1 MPMRA
6 SESRSSLYSQFG
18 AYMAFPTARVWQK
31 SLGEN
36 TFTLLEGADSGLPY
50 SFYSATPGIEGNH
63 TLDDLEEVFT
73 VNFDTGAAAV
83 SLHGRSYTND
93 GDQKLFEE
101 LFRFYEYFGLD
112 FSSSNNDFWP
122 DSLQIELE
130 FMHYLT
136 YLESLSEDN
145 NIAILRA
152 QRDFL
157 TRHLRPLIEGM
168 KAPLTKRDTP
178 VYAQLVMLLSEFV
191 EADHAY
197 LSEVIGDTIV
207 VRQVPMNG

>member
-1 MPMRA
+1 MKA
-6 SESRSSLYSQFG
+6 SESRSSLYSRFG
-18 AYMAFPTARVWQK
+18 AYMAFPTAQVWQE
-31 SLGEN
+31 SLHKN
-36 TFTLLEGADSGLPY
+36 TYTLLEGADRGLPY
-50 SFYSATPGIEGNH
+50 AFCLGTSGIKGSY
-63 TLDDLEEVFT
+63 TLDDLEQAFT

-101 LFRFYEYFGLD
+101 LFRFYEHFGLD

-136 YLESLSEDN
+136 YLEGLAGDS
-145 NIAILRA
+145 NIAILKA

-157 TRHLRPLIEGM
+157 TRHLRPLIAGI
-168 KAPLTKRDTP
+168 KASLLEKNTP
-178 VYAQLVMLLSEFV
+178 IYTQLVTLLNEFV
-191 EADHAY
+191 EADHVY
-197 LSEVIGDTIV
+197 LNEVIGDQISV
-207 VRQVPMNG
+207 KQIA

>member
-1 MPMRA
+1 
-6 SESRSSLYSQFG
+6 
-18 AYMAFPTARVWQK
+18 MAFPTAQVWQE
-31 SLGEN
+31 SLCQN
-36 TFTLLEGADSGLPY
+36 TFALLEGVDSGLPRAFSPDTLRNENNY
-50 SFYSATPGIEGNH
+50 TP
-63 TLDDLEEVFT
+63 DDLEVVFT
-73 VNFDTGAAAV
+73 MTFDTGAAAV

-136 YLESLSEDN
+136 HLEGLAGDN
-145 NIAILRA
+145 RLPILKA

-157 TRHLRPLIEGM
+157 TRHLRPLLAGI
-168 KAPLTKRDTP
+168 KASLVEKDIP
-178 VYAQLVMLLSEFV
+178 VYTQLATLLNEFV

-197 LSEVIGDTIV
+197 INEVIGDQISV
-207 VRQVPMNG
+207 KQIA

>member
-1 MPMRA
+1 MVMNA
-6 SESRSSLYSQFG
+6 SESRSSLYSRFG
-18 AYMAFPTARVWQK
+18 AYMAFPAAQVWQE
-31 SLGEN
+31 SLYQN
-36 TFTLLEGADSGLPY
+36 TFTLLEGAGSGLPY
-50 SFYSATPGIEGNH
+50 AFYPGTSGIDGNH
-63 TLDDLEEVFT
+63 TLNNLEEVFT
-73 VNFDTGAAAV
+73 VSFDTGAVAV

-122 DSLQIELE
+122 DALEIELE

-136 YLESLSEDN
+136 YLEGLVGDKR
-145 NIAILRA
+145 IAILKA

-157 TRHLRPLIEGM
+157 TRHLRPFLAGL
-168 KAPLTKRDTP
+168 KASLVEKDIP
-178 VYAQLVMLLSEFV
+178 VYTQLATLLNEFV

-197 LSEVIGDTIV
+197 INEIIGDQISV
-207 VRQVPMNG
+207 KQIA

>member
-1 MPMRA
+1 MSA
-6 SESRSSLYSQFG
+6 SESRSSLYSRFG
-18 AYMAFPTARVWQK
+18 AYMAFPTAQVWQE
-31 SLGEN
+31 SLRQN
-36 TFTLLEGADSGLPY
+36 TFTLLEGVDSGLPY
-50 SFYSATPGIEGNH
+50 AFYPGTLEVEGNY
-63 TLDDLEEVFT
+63 TLDDLEVVFT

-101 LFRFYEYFGLD
+101 LFRFYEHFGLD

-136 YLESLSEDN
+136 YLEGLAGDN
-145 NIAILRA
+145 RLPILKA

-157 TRHLRPLIEGM
+157 TRHLRPLLAGV
-168 KAPLTKRDTP
+168 KASLFEKNVPMYT
-178 VYAQLVMLLSEFV
+178 QLATLLNEFV
-191 EADHAY
+191 EADCTY
-197 LSEVIGDTIV
+197 LNEVIGDKISV
-207 VRQVPMNG
+207 KQIA

>member
-1 MPMRA
+1 MSA
-6 SESRSSLYSQFG
+6 SESRSSLYCRFG
-18 AYMAFPTARVWQK
+18 AYMAFPTARAWQE
-31 SLGEN
+31 SLRQN

-50 SFYSATPGIEGNH
+50 AFYPGTPEVEGNY
-63 TLDDLEEVFT
+63 TLDDLEEIFT

-101 LFRFYEYFGLD
+101 LFRFYEHFGLD

-122 DSLQIELE
+122 DSLQMELE

-136 YLESLSEDN
+136 YLEGLVGDN
-145 NIAILRA
+145 RNAIIKA

-157 TRHLRPLIEGM
+157 TRQLRPLLAGVNASLIE
-168 KAPLTKRDTP
+168 KNIPIYT
-178 VYAQLVMLLSEFV
+178 QLVTLLNEFV
-191 EADHAY
+191 DADHAY
-197 LSEVIGDTIV
+197 LNEVIGDRISIK
-207 VRQVPMNG
+207 QIA